1 LRDLILLTFALHT
14 ICFIGNAIR
23 LPVSILTFDVINPLQ
38 YDRKKFD
45 DISIFRMISN
55 CLKILLQAVEGVRD
69 VVGEAGDPQHK
80 KDLL

>member
-1 LRDLILLTFALHT
+1 MSFVLVTFQKSE
-14 ICFIGNAIR
+14 II
-23 LPVSILTFDVINPLQ
+23 SINQLQ
-38 YDRKKFD
+38 YDRKKSD
-45 DISIFRMISN
+45 DISIFRMMSN

>member
-1 LRDLILLTFALHT
+1 MEI
-14 ICFIGNAIR
+14 I
-23 LPVSILTFDVINPLQ
+23 SINPLQ
-38 YDRKKFD
+38 YDRKKSD
-45 DISIFRMISN
+45 DISIFRMMSN